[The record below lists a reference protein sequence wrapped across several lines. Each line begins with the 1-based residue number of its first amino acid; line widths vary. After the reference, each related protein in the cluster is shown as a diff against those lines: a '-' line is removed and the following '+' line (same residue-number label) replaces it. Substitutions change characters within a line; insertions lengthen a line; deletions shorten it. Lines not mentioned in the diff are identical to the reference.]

1 MKDPV
6 NESAGDWRQVFGAL
20 ANDETRRY
28 YAQQVLGLDSDLR
41 PERQA
46 KARQNLANAGLLD
59 GQGLVD
65 DQVFARVL
73 DSGARREQRT
83 GNERFFDD
91 SGRIDR
97 YPRKHEERL
106 GLLRVVASKVLRHGQ
121 RLTEAELTS
130 RLEEFTDD
138 PVLLRRYLV
147 DYGMLLRQPDGSAYR
162 LADGSD

>member
-6 NESAGDWRQVFGAL
+6 QESAGDWRQVFGAL
-20 ANDETRRY
+20 ANEETRRY
-28 YAQQVLGLDSDLR
+28 YAQQVLGLESDLR
-41 PERQA
+41 PERRA
-46 KARQNLANAGLLD
+46 KARQNLASAGLLD
-59 GQGLVD
+59 ERGLVD
-65 DQVFARVL
+65 EQVFARVL
-73 DSGARREQRT
+73 AAGARRDQRT
-83 GNERFFDD
+83 GSERYFDEA
-91 SGRIDR
+91 GRIDR

-106 GLLRVVASKVLRHGQ
+106 GLLRVVAGKVLRHGQ

-130 RLEEFTDD
+130 KLEEFTDD